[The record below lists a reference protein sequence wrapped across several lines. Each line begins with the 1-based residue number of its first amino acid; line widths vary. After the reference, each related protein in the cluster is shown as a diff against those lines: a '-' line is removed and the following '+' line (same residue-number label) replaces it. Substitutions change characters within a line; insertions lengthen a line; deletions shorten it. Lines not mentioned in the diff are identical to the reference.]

1 MKSVL
6 PRRRRQRKGAIA
18 VLAAVALIIMVSM
31 LAFALDIGFISSV
44 RTDMQ
49 AAVDAGAL
57 AGAGELFNGEQSA
70 ERVAKRFVL
79 VNAQTRPDVTTNQI
93 VTDVE
98 VGHWDRG
105 LRSFTEDRLPL
116 NAVKVVSDR
125 VDTPLFFGK
134 IFNQHDFD
142 MRASAIATFQP
153 RDIMLVLD
161 YSGSMND
168 FDKIGALKDAVAAF
182 ISVLQQARSNDRVGF
197 SVYSTQANLAI
208 IAQRD
213 ITLLGPASGE
223 QACGDIGYGRMLETI
238 DIAEQVDHAIATMP
252 NVANNP
258 LTMSEHHAVDDHTN
272 SLPLQGKHIVITAGP
287 TREAID
293 PVRYISN
300 HSSGKMGFAL
310 AQAAAEMGAQV
321 TLVSGP
327 VNLATP
333 AGVKRID
340 VESAQQ
346 MLDAVMQQVEQ
357 HNIFIGCAAVADY
370 RIADVADQKI
380 KKSAEQMQLALV
392 RNPDIL
398 ATVAQHTTRP
408 FTVGFAAETNDVEQY
423 ARGKLQRKKLDM
435 IAANDVSIQGLG
447 FNADSN
453 ALQVFWQNGS
463 QQLPATDK
471 LTLARQLLTLIEQQL
486 KKS

>member
-1 MKSVL
+1 MMLTNKKVLLGIGGGIAAYKSADLIRRLKERGADVRVIMTQSAMEFITPLTIQALSGHPVASDLLDPAAEAAMGHIELARWADVVL
-6 PRRRRQRKGAIA
+6 LAPATANLMARINAGMADDLLTTTCLATSAPVIVCPAMNQQMYQNIATQENMAHLIRKGF
-18 VLAAVALIIMVSM
+18 IIW
-31 LAFALDIGFISSV
+31 
-44 RTDMQ
+44 Q
-49 AAVDAGAL
+49 
-57 AGAGELFNGEQSA
+57 
-70 ERVAKRFVL
+70 
-79 VNAQTRPDVTTNQI
+79 
-93 VTDVE
+93 
-98 VGHWDRG
+98 
-105 LRSFTEDRLPL
+105 
-116 NAVKVVSDR
+116 
-125 VDTPLFFGK
+125 
-134 IFNQHDFD
+134 
-142 MRASAIATFQP
+142 
-153 RDIMLVLD
+153 
-161 YSGSMND
+161 
-168 FDKIGALKDAVAAF
+168 
-182 ISVLQQARSNDRVGF
+182 
-197 SVYSTQANLAI
+197 
-208 IAQRD
+208 
-213 ITLLGPASGE
+213 PASGS
-223 QACGDIGYGRMLETI
+223 QACGEVGPGRMQEPI
-238 DIAEQVDHAIATMP
+238 AIAEQLVQFFGP
-252 NVANNP
+252 K
-258 LTMSEHHAVDDHTN
+258 L
-272 SLPLQGKHIVITAGP
+272 LQGHQLLLTAGP

>member
-1 MKSVL
+1 MLTNKKVLLGIGGGIAAYKSADL
-6 PRRRRQRKGAIA
+6 IRRLKERGAD
-18 VLAAVALIIMVSM
+18 VRVIM
-31 LAFALDIGFISSV
+31 
-44 RTDMQ
+44 T
-49 AAVDAGAL
+49 
-57 AGAGELFNGEQSA
+57 QSA
-70 ERVAKRFVL
+70 MEF
-79 VNAQTRPDVTTNQI
+79 I
-93 VTDVE
+93 
-98 VGHWDRG
+98 
-105 LRSFTEDRLPL
+105 
-116 NAVKVVSDR
+116 
-125 VDTPLFFGK
+125 TPLTIQALSGHPVASDLLDPAAEAAMGH
-134 IFNQHDFD
+134 IELARWADVVLLAPATANLMARINAGMADELLTTTCLATSAPIIVCPAMNQQ
-142 MRASAIATFQP
+142 MYQNVATQEN
-153 RDIMLVLD
+153 M
-161 YSGSMND
+161 
-168 FDKIGALKDAVAAF
+168 
-182 ISVLQQARSNDRVGF
+182 
-197 SVYSTQANLAI
+197 ANLA
-208 IAQRD
+208 RKG
-213 ITLLGPASGE
+213 LLIWQPASGH
-223 QACGDIGYGRMLETI
+223 QACGEVGPGRMQEPVT
-238 DIAEQVDHAIATMP
+238 IAEQLVQFFGP
-252 NVANNP
+252 K
-258 LTMSEHHAVDDHTN
+258 S
-272 SLPLQGKHIVITAGP
+272 LQGHKLLLTAGP

-310 AQAAAEMGAQV
+310 AQAAAEMGAEV

-380 KKSAEQMQLALV
+380 KKSAEKMQLALV

-453 ALQVFWQNGS
+453 ALQVFWQDGS

-486 KKS
+486 KNHENTH